1 MLQPQPNGYVL
12 YVLVKQHYF
21 TEIFLILRVVSYLLQ
36 SQTCIQ
42 ESLPTFVCRSVYV
55 TFDPKISVQSYVS
68 VYMQ

>member
-36 SQTCIQ
+36 KPDLHTR
-42 ESLPTFVCRSVYV
+42 ESAYICLQ
-55 TFDPKISVQSYVS
+55 ISVCDL
-68 VYMQ
+68 